1 MVGVRYTQRSNGT
14 ASTRYFHTDHLGSI
28 AVITDET
35 GVVVERLSYDAWG
48 KRRFANGTDDPTGS
62 IDQPDH
68 ARLHRPGGILTDVGL
83 VHLNGRVYDPLVGR
97 MMSADP
103 FVPDPMNAQAWNRYS
118 YVINNP
124 LAFTDP
130 NGYCFLG
137 LCGVGSAVSGAIKSI
152 GKVFNTQFLLGVLK
166 IGAVAV
172 CYVTQG
178 CAVFIPLI
186 AAVTSAVITGV
197 TTGRL
202 DAALQAGVIAGAQAL
217 AFQGL
222 DAGIG
227 GSSGFLSGG
236 YFGRAIGSALI
247 GCGAAA
253 ASGAKCGAGALSGA
267 ITSLAGPITNGQS
280 FAASLIANS
289 MVGGL
294 ASVVGGGKFADGA
307 VTGAFQYA
315 IGYAAAQSRQSSAA
329 GSGLGY
335 AMATQD
341 EGAARAQPAG
351 VQVACGPCFWLVGAG
366 IVLAGQYAV
375 QSTYDLL
382 NSGKGG
388 DVLNNENGGR
398 DTLKP
403 GPYAGDSI
411 PARGPDRGFTPEERG
426 QINDIGNDTGCH
438 TCGSTDPG
446 TKSGN
451 FIPDHQPPSAL
462 NPDGNPQRLYP
473 QCLSCSRIQGGQ
485 VRGAGD

>member
-1 MVGVRYTQRSNGT
+1 LPTVGIKSRS
-14 ASTRYFHTDHLGSI
+14 RKDHLGSI

-35 GVVVERLSYDAWG
+35 GVVLERLSYDAWG

-62 IDQPDH
+62 IASQTTRGFTGEEFL
-68 ARLHRPGGILTDVGL
+68 ADVGL
-83 VHLNGRVYDPLVGR
+83 VHLNGRIYDPFVGR

-137 LCGVGSAVSGAIKSI
+137 LCGVGNAISGAIRSI
-152 GKVFNTQFLLGVLK
+152 GSVFNTQFLLGVLK

-202 DAALQAGVIAGAQAL
+202 DAALQAGAIAGAQAL

-222 DAGIG
+222 AGATG
-227 GSSGFLSGG
+227 VNPEFLSGG

-253 ASGAKCGAGALSGA
+253 ASGGRCGAGALSGG
-267 ITSLAGPITNGQS
+267 ISSLAGPITNGQG

-289 MVGGL
+289 VVGGL
-294 ASVVGGGKFADGA
+294 ASVAGGGKFADGA

-315 IGYAAAQSRQSSAA
+315 IGYAASQSTNSGAAAPGMALDVSGRYQPAIQIPSIGGPGASPGGPSSLDTLWLGITTALGIYGA
-329 GSGLGY
+329 GYDDPVIHRGRIQVQGNGIEESWSWSRT
-335 AMATQD
+335 ATQGPPTAE
-341 EGAARAQPAG
+341 EGQTELANLRGSLSRAALAERAEAFVRASNWIDNAAAYGG
-351 VQVACGPCFWLVGAG
+351 VDAPFARSF
-366 IVLAGQYAV
+366 YN
-375 QSTYDLL
+375 YPR
-382 NSGKGG
+382 SGSARV
-388 DVLNNENGGR
+388 DIEVIRGR
-398 DTLKP
+398 
-403 GPYAGDSI
+403 A
-411 PARGPDRGFTPEERG
+411 
-426 QINDIGNDTGCH
+426 
-438 TCGSTDPG
+438 
-446 TKSGN
+446 
-451 FIPDHQPPSAL
+451 FIP
-462 NPDGNPQRLYP
+462 
-473 QCLSCSRIQGGQ
+473 
-485 VRGAGD
+485 